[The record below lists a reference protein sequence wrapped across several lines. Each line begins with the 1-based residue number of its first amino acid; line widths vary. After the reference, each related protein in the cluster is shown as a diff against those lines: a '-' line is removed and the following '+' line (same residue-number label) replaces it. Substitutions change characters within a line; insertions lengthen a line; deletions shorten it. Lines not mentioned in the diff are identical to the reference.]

1 MKTFTKFLAGAVT
14 ILAFAMIGCQTDTDT
29 HEHTYSTDWTS
40 DATSHWHAATCEHTT
55 EVKDKATH
63 SFNEGDVTKPA
74 TETEKG
80 EKIYTCSV
88 CGYVKKEAIPVHT
101 HTYSADWTSD
111 ATNHWH
117 AATCEHKTEVSEK
130 AAHTFGEAVVTKPA
144 SETETGIKTYTCTV
158 CKYEKTESIAVL
170 PHTHKYSADWAN
182 DATGHWHAATCEHYV
197 KSDEAAHTFDKGVVT
212 KEATE
217 AEEGEKTYT
226 CTVCKYKKT
235 EAIPVL
241 PSISE
246 VVSEGFVKVT
256 GTKITGTETWT
267 PTSDVF
273 VRGRVITFPTLIVSD
288 HEVTRGEFKEVM
300 GTDPSTAP
308 AYDANGTELTG
319 DAVLNNPVNYVNWYA
334 AIAYCNKLSIKEG
347 LTPCYTVK
355 DVDFATLKYSDIPT
369 YSNSTWDVAT
379 CDFTANGYR
388 LPTEAEW
395 EYLARGGENYKYA
408 GSNTVGDVAWYTS
421 NIKDTGTREVKTKQA
436 NAYGLYDMS
445 GNVWEWCWDLRG
457 SINSTTDSAGSASG
471 SYRVRRGGSWG
482 SLDSFCAVSYRF
494 SIDPY
499 DRGSSC
505 GLRVVRNAN

>member
-1 MKTFTKFLAGAVT
+1 MKTCTKFLAGAVT

-300 GTDPSTAP
+300 GTDPGTAP

-421 NIKDTGTREVKTKQA
+421 NTNDTGTREVKTKQA

-445 GNVWEWCWDLRG
+445 GNVWEWCWDWYG

-471 SYRVRRGGSWG
+471 SGRVRRGGSWFG
-482 SLDSFCAVSYRF
+482 GGISCAVSDR
-494 SIDPY
+494 SSSSPY
-499 DRGSSC
+499 DRGSFY

>member
-1 MKTFTKFLAGAVT
+1 MKKTIYVFYDRNTITYTFETGTEGKFDDGTTSKTVSGLYGVSYKKPKSPSSSDYNFVKWMNGETAAPSVFGSENMTFTA
-14 ILAFAMIGCQTDTDT
+14 
-29 HEHTYSTDWTS
+29 SW
-40 DATSHWHAATCEHTT
+40 
-55 EVKDKATH
+55 KDKSAG
-63 SFNEGDVTKPA
+63 GDV
-74 TETEKG
+74 
-80 EKIYTCSV
+80 
-88 CGYVKKEAIPVHT
+88 IP
-101 HTYSADWTSD
+101 
-111 ATNHWH
+111 
-117 AATCEHKTEVSEK
+117 
-130 AAHTFGEAVVTKPA
+130 
-144 SETETGIKTYTCTV
+144 
-158 CKYEKTESIAVL
+158 
-170 PHTHKYSADWAN
+170 
-182 DATGHWHAATCEHYV
+182 
-197 KSDEAAHTFDKGVVT
+197 
-212 KEATE
+212 
-217 AEEGEKTYT
+217 
-226 CTVCKYKKT
+226 
-235 EAIPVL
+235 
-241 PSISE
+241 
-246 VVSEGFVKVT
+246 EGFVTVS
-256 GTKITGTETWT
+256 GTEITGTETWT
-267 PTSDVF
+267 PSSSVF
-273 VRGRVITFPTLIVSD
+273 VSGRVITIPSLIVSD

-369 YSNSTWDVAT
+369 YSNSTWDVVT

-421 NIKDTGTREVKTKQA
+421 NTNDTGTREVKTKQA